1 MTHVAPLDRFGPADV
16 AIAGGKGAGLG
27 DLIAAGMPV
36 PLGFVITTDAYREV
50 VSANG
55 IQGAILATHET
66 ARVEDPASLEAAAAT
81 IAGLFESAVISP
93 ALAADIESAYAAL
106 GLPGAPAAV
115 AVRSSATAEDLE
127 DASFAGQQETFLNV
141 VGMAALG
148 EAIRRCW
155 ASLWSGPA
163 IAYRRREGIDPA
175 EVALAVVVQVLVPA
189 DSAGVLFT
197 ADPVSGRRDH
207 IVIDATWGLGEAL
220 VGGQVIPDH
229 LVVDAAT
236 GTWVRE
242 QVADKQVMTVRD
254 EQGVSLVPVPQDLRR
269 EPVLSTEQVSTLV
282 EIARAI
288 QAHTGRPS
296 DVEWVSHEG
305 RILVTQARAITSLPP
320 DLMGMEWSR
329 QMLIERYPD
338 PITPLTW
345 SAVSSTFFASL
356 ATTMRSLGGEL
367 PTDVPMIRL
376 IHGRAYVNVTAF
388 QQGMQSLPLRPPVAA
403 ADEGEGG
410 AEGEMGAEVD
420 AVGSA
425 RGAGAAARPRPNP
438 AMATAALGLV
448 RLVLGTHRDWERR
461 LPDYVERITTGASTR
476 WEERST
482 ADLLA
487 ARHTAAGALIPMLD
501 NHARAIVA
509 ADLTLQLLGGITR
522 RWLGDEDQSFVLALL
537 SGLTGNLTV
546 ETNRALWQLAQLD
559 PSSAEFEAGL
569 GDFLGRYGHRSP
581 RYEFSHP
588 TWREDPSQVRE
599 LIALVAAGSPDPA
612 IGETKR
618 RADRELA
625 TAQARA
631 RLPLAKRMVFDRVLS
646 LAQTYFRLRENQQFY
661 LVLGVPAMRA
671 ILLELGRRFA
681 DQGWLLAASDVFL
694 LENIEVDALAARLAD
709 AEHSEPPALANANAT
724 ATATAHAHAQADTL
738 RVVEKRRAELD
749 LHRRS
754 PAPVHLGGNPAPV
767 TVGDGGMKGIA
778 ASRGTATGRARLV
791 RGPEDFAA
799 VRPGDILVAP
809 ATSPAWT
816 PLFGVVA
823 GLVTEFGGLLSH
835 AGVVAREYGLPAV
848 LGVPDAMALIK
859 DGDELTIDGGTGQ
872 VSATTPA
879 DPEPRRAESPLTH
892 ATSEG

>member
-1 MTHVAPLDRFGPADV
+1 M
-16 AIAGGKGAGLG
+16 
-27 DLIAAGMPV
+27 
-36 PLGFVITTDAYREV
+36 
-50 VSANG
+50 
-55 IQGAILATHET
+55 
-66 ARVEDPASLEAAAAT
+66 
-81 IAGLFESAVISP
+81 
-93 ALAADIESAYAAL
+93 
-106 GLPGAPAAV
+106 
-115 AVRSSATAEDLE
+115 
-127 DASFAGQQETFLNV
+127 
-141 VGMAALG
+141 
-148 EAIRRCW
+148 
-155 ASLWSGPA
+155 
-163 IAYRRREGIDPA
+163 
-175 EVALAVVVQVLVPA
+175 
-189 DSAGVLFT
+189 
-197 ADPVSGRRDH
+197 
-207 IVIDATWGLGEAL
+207 
-220 VGGQVIPDH
+220 IPDH

-403 ADEGEGG
+403 ADEGEVG
-410 AEGEMGAEVD
+410 AEAEMGAEAD

-438 AMATAALGLV
+438 AMASAALGLV

-522 RWLGDEDQSFVLALL
+522 RWLGDEDQSLVLALL

-569 GDFLGRYGHRSP
+569 VDFLGRYGHRSP

-625 TAQARA
+625 TAQARGTVA
-631 RLPLAKRMVFDRVLS
+631 AGQADGIRPGVVVGADLLP
-646 LAQTYFRLRENQQFY
+646 
-661 LVLGVPAMRA
+661 
-671 ILLELGRRFA
+671 
-681 DQGWLLAASDVFL
+681 
-694 LENIEVDALAARLAD
+694 AAR
-709 AEHSEPPALANANAT
+709 EP
-724 ATATAHAHAQADTL
+724 
-738 RVVEKRRAELD
+738 
-749 LHRRS
+749 
-754 PAPVHLGGNPAPV
+754 
-767 TVGDGGMKGIA
+767 
-778 ASRGTATGRARLV
+778 
-791 RGPEDFAA
+791 A
-799 VRPGDILVAP
+799 VLPRPRRPGDARDPAGVGPPIRRPGVAP
-809 ATSPAWT
+809 GRVGRVLVGEHRGRRVGCPTRGRGAQRASRPRSPPPPPPPTPTPRPTRCAWSRS
-816 PLFGVVA
+816 G
-823 GLVTEFGGLLSH
+823 
-835 AGVVAREYGLPAV
+835 ARN
-848 LGVPDAMALIK
+848 
-859 DGDELTIDGGTGQ
+859 LTCTG
-872 VSATTPA
+872 AP
-879 DPEPRRAESPLTH
+879 PRRCTSGGILRPSPWGM
-892 ATSEG
+892 AG